1 MNLVAGEGASARLLV
16 RIQVNTKLTT
26 DGQNWR
32 ACAPNHGSIWTF
44 NASDGLKRYLR
55 KIQSTT

>member
-44 NASDGLKRYLR
+44 NASDGL
-55 KIQSTT
+55 